1 MKLARQRTGSPAGT
15 RAAAAALAQG
25 AWELDPQRS
34 AIGFA
39 VPFWWGFG
47 TVRGRFTRY
56 TGRMDLRRRPAIE
69 LTIDA
74 ASVDTGNARRDRRL
88 RSDEF
93 FAIARDPY
101 IRFVSR
107 VVRIEDDR
115 LSVLGDLMARG
126 ARIDVEV
133 EATVCACAADGEY
146 QLDAETFVMHS
157 GLGLRWNPTQITRPW
172 SRLAVGGRL
181 VRVPAQTRETAP
193 GRRPARACH
202 GPIPAWAWRCPQ

>member
-1 MKLARQRTGSPAGT
+1 MKLVRQRTGRPALGA
-15 RAAAAALAQG
+15 RPAAAALAQG
-25 AWELDPQRS
+25 AWQLDPSRS

-47 TVRGRFTRY
+47 TVKGRFTRY
-56 TGRMDLRRRPAIE
+56 AGHMDLRRRPAIE

-93 FAIARDPY
+93 FAVAHTRY

-107 VVRIEDDR
+107 VVRLEDDH

-133 EATVCACAADGEY
+133 EATVSAADGEY
-146 QLDAETFVMHS
+146 RLDAETFVMHS
-157 GLGLRWNPTQITRPW
+157 GLGLTWNPTQITRPW
-172 SRLAVGGRL
+172 SRLVVGGRL
-181 VRVPAQTRETAP
+181 VHVPAEPRESAP

-202 GPIPAWAWRCPQ
+202 GPFPAWAWRCPQ

>member
-1 MKLARQRTGSPAGT
+1 MRLARQRTGSPAGV
-15 RAAAAALAQG
+15 RAPAAALAQG

-47 TVRGRFTRY
+47 TVRGRFTQY
-56 TGRMDLRRRPAIE
+56 AGHMDLRRRPAIE

-93 FAIARDPY
+93 FAVGRDPY

-107 VVRIEDDR
+107 VVRLEDDR
-115 LSVLGDLMARG
+115 LLVLGDLLARG
-126 ARIDVEV
+126 GRIDVEV
-133 EATVCACAADGEY
+133 EASVRAADGEY
-146 QLDAETFVMHS
+146 QLDAEAFVMHS
-157 GLGLRWNPTQITRPW
+157 GLGMTWNPTQITRPW
-172 SRLAVGGRL
+172 SRLVVGGRL
-181 VRVPAQTRETAP
+181 VRVPAQTRDTAR

-202 GPIPAWAWRCPQ
+202 GPLPAWAWRCQQ